1 MAGTRGRAYT
11 LEAVIAVIVILTAV
25 LFALQAVFITPT
37 TSGAVDPGVRDEV
50 RQQAS
55 DILVVSAQN
64 ATFSLSDQVRYWDQ
78 SSRTFVGGRNARV
91 GYGSTQPPGM
101 FGVLLNRTFSQRN
114 RLYNVELRY
123 RGRNAT
129 RTSDTVPLVYRGTP
143 GEGSVA
149 ATTTVT
155 LYDNQTLTGP
165 RASSA
170 ELWEYDTNATDNDD
184 GYYPIPNAVEGPV
197 YNVVEIRVTV
207 W

>member
-1 MAGTRGRAYT
+1 MASSRAQAYT
-11 LEAVIAVIVILTAV
+11 LESVIAAIVILTAV

-37 TSGAVDPGVRDEV
+37 TSGAVDPGVRDEL

-64 ATFSLSDQVRYWDQ
+64 ATFSLSDQIRYWDQ
-78 SSRTFVGGRNARV
+78 NTRTFVGGRNARV
-91 GYGSTQPPGM
+91 GYGSSPPPGM
-101 FGVLLNRTFSQRN
+101 FGTMLNRTFSERN

-123 RGRNAT
+123 RGENAT
-129 RTSDTVPLVYRGTP
+129 QESESLPLVYRGTP
-143 GEGSVA
+143 GEGSVV

-155 LYDNQTLTGP
+155 LYDNQTLSGP
-165 RASSA
+165 RASNRG
-170 ELWEYDTNATDNDD
+170 LWEYDTNATDNDG

-197 YNVVEIRVTV
+197 YNVVEVRVVV